1 MSRDTIEVKI
11 CDRCGFGIEIRSHG
25 QDAGWGRIW
34 ASAPHPDAARPIRT
48 LSAENQQ
55 ADICTDCADEFF
67 AFWAAAPVREVTNDN
82 SNAVREAWEEL
93 INYDDRTSPEEYPD
107 MALIAREELAI
118 FMLRAVPNRDSEATP
133 PPPKRIDRALLEAR
147 IGEALREQVSASVGA
162 IQEEPSSILDPEI
175 PSAAL
180 TGIDLRAKRL
190 AKQLAKELG

>member
-34 ASAPHPDAARPIRT
+34 ASAPHLDAARPIRT

-67 AFWAAAPVREVTNDN
+67 AFWATAPIRGAASTN
-82 SNAVREAWEEL
+82 E
-93 INYDDRTSPEEYPD
+93 T
-107 MALIAREELAI
+107 
-118 FMLRAVPNRDSEATP
+118 TP
-133 PPPKRIDRALLEAR
+133 PPPKRIDRAVLESR

-162 IQEEPSSILDPEI
+162 IQLEPSSILNPEI

>member
-11 CDRCGFGIEIRSHG
+11 CDRCGFGIEIRSYG

-67 AFWAAAPVREVTNDN
+67 AFWAAAPN
-82 SNAVREAWEEL
+82 
-93 INYDDRTSPEEYPD
+93 
-107 MALIAREELAI
+107 
-118 FMLRAVPNRDSEATP
+118 EATP

-147 IGEALREQVSASVGA
+147 IGEALREQISVSVGA

-190 AKQLAKELG
+190 AHQLAKELG